1 MTIIVVLVLR
11 RLVVFDMKATV
22 MKYSKVIA
30 DCVPGNLD
38 SILLFQNLDQL
49 SGRERMLCIGVFK
62 EVLIQIK
69 NILQFPAGKIEIN
82 ETPADAAKRELKEE
96 TGYEFTRLEYMG
108 YFYSAPQFS
117 DEKFY
122 AFFGRAD
129 KTGNK
134 LLTAREEIEVTHFT
148 LDKVHWLFGNNI
160 IKDAKSIVAFDMWRN
175 RCGKV

>member
-1 MTIIVVLVLR
+1 MSVKKHDLVLDNTVAFDNFVVEEVHIDGNPEVGYQIAR
-11 RLVVFDMKATV
+11 RKNCVIMLPVVSDGFIMI
-22 MKYSKVIA
+22 SEFRIA
-30 DCVPGNLD
+30 LN
-38 SILLFQNLDQL
+38 
-49 SGRERMLCIGVFK
+49 
-62 EVLIQIK
+62 K

-82 ETPADAAKRELKEE
+82 ETPEDAAKRELKEE

-122 AFFGRAD
+122 AFWGRAD

-148 LDKVHWLFGNNI
+148 FDKAHWLFGNNI